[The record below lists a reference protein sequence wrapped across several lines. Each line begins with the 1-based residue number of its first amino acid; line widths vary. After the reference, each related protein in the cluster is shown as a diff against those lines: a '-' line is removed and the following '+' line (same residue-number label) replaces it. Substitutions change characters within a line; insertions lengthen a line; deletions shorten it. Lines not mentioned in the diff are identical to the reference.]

1 MKKILGLDLG
11 TTSIGWALVNEK
23 ETAQEESSIIKL
35 GVRVVPLTVDE
46 QQNFEKGKSIT
57 TNADRT
63 LKRHMRRN
71 LQRYKLR
78 REHLIATLKEQG
90 WITDQTILAEN
101 GNRTTFE
108 TYRLRAKAATE
119 QISLEELARVLL
131 MINKKRGYK
140 SSRKASNPEDGQ
152 LIDGMEIARQLYD
165 NNLTPGQFMLRLLKE
180 GKRRMPDFYR
190 SDLQQEFDR
199 VWDRQK
205 TFYPDLLTDS
215 LKESLQGKNSNATW
229 AILKDPW
236 GLAGIARTAKK
247 GIEQNTENC
256 QWRNDALST
265 KMELEHLAIVLQEI
279 NKQIHQSS
287 GYLGAISDRSK
298 ELYFNHQTVGQYQMA
313 QLAKNPHYSLR
324 NQVFYRQDYMDE
336 FDTIWQTQSRFY
348 TQLTPQLKH
357 DLRDIIIFY
366 QRPLRSQK
374 GLIDFCEFESRQ
386 KEIVID
392 GKKCLKTSGL
402 RVCPKSSPLF
412 QEVRIWQ
419 AINNIRVTDPEGI
432 SFELTHDSK
441 ELLAQTLMVR
451 KELKD
456 REVLALL
463 FHKPK
468 GYSIN
473 FEKIEGHRTNAAL
486 FAAYGKILEAA
497 GYDDINLDK
506 LEADKAYNTLD
517 TIFGSLGI
525 DTGILYFDSSLKGD
539 ALYQQPAY
547 QLWHLLYS
555 YQGDNSATGNE
566 SLIAK
571 LHERY
576 GFDRENASIVAN
588 VTFEDDY
595 GNLSA
600 KALRNIL
607 PYLREGYRYDEA
619 CSQAGYDHSHSV
631 TREENDSRQLLD
643 HMPILAKGSLR
654 NPVVEKILNQTINV
668 VNQIIDTY
676 GRPDEIR
683 LEMARELKKTAKQR
697 ESMTQAISKGTK
709 EQELIRKRLQDE
721 FGISNPSRN
730 DIIRLR
736 LYEELAPFGH
746 KAPYSGKYISPAL
759 LFSKEIDIEHIVP
772 QAMVFDDSFAN
783 KTLEFR
789 EFNIDKSN
797 LTALDYVEQKWG
809 QQGVEEYKERVSQ
822 MACSPVK
829 KKHLLWHESDVP
841 QGFLNRDLTNSQYIA
856 RKATELLLQA
866 VRHVYPTI
874 GSITDRLRDDW
885 QLTDVMRE
893 LNWDKYERQGL
904 TEMQDRGDHTV
915 PVIKDWTKRNDH
927 RHHAMDAL
935 TIAFTKPSI
944 VQYLN
949 NLNARCPDLQT
960 GEDFADI
967 DNLNLDSIPFSQRSP
982 IVYAIQHKEME
993 KDKHGKLRFR
1003 VPFGSIDQFRAE
1015 AKRQLEAVIVSQ
1027 KAKNKVGTLNANT
1040 TRTRHGKRRRIQV
1053 TPRGQLHNETL
1064 YGSSQR
1070 YATREEKVGSS
1081 FDQAK
1086 IQTVANASYRKALL
1100 ERLQA
1105 FGGDPKKAFTGANSL
1120 DRKPLFL
1127 NDEKSRCVPP
1137 KVKTVTLE
1145 TIYTIRKEISPDL
1158 KIEKVVDTQVRRILE
1173 ARLKA
1178 FGGDSKKA
1186 FSNLDENPI
1195 WLNQAKGIAIKSVTI
1210 TGVSNATAL
1219 HDRRDHKG
1227 NLILDAEGNPLPKDF
1242 VSTSN
1247 NHHVAIFR
1255 DAKGDLQEHIV
1266 SFYEAVTRKAEGL
1279 PIIDKEYNCSEGWQF
1294 LFTMK
1299 QNEYFVFPN
1308 PATGFLPQ
1316 EVDLLDPRN
1325 AEMIS
1330 PNIYRV
1336 QKFSS
1341 KDYFFRHHLETIL
1354 VDTKSLVDVT
1364 WKRITNLKKLEGI
1377 VKVRVDHL
1385 GRIVQ
1390 VGEYD

>member
-1 MKKILGLDLG
+1 MKKVLGLDLG

-35 GVRVVPLTVDE
+35 GVRVVPLSSDE

-78 REHLIATLKEQG
+78 REHLIATLKEQE

-140 SSRKASNPEDGQ
+140 SSRKTNNQEEGQ
-152 LIDGMEIARQLYD
+152 LIDGMEVARQLYD
-165 NNLTPGQFMLRLLKE
+165 NKLTPGQYMLSLLQQ

-199 VWDRQK
+199 IWDKQK
-205 TFYPDLLTDS
+205 AFYPNLFTDN
-215 LKESLQGKNSNATW
+215 LKESLQGKNSKDTW
-229 AILKDPW
+229 SILRDSW
-236 GLAGIARTAKK
+236 SLVGIARTTKK

-256 QWRNDALST
+256 QWRSDALST
-265 KMELEHLAIVLQEI
+265 QIELEQLAVVLQEI
-279 NKQIHQSS
+279 NKQISQSS

-298 ELYFNHQTVGQYQMA
+298 ELYFNRQTVGQYQMA
-313 QLAKNPHYSLR
+313 QLAQNPHYSLR

-336 FDTIWQTQSRFY
+336 FDTIWQTQSQFY
-348 TQLTPQLKH
+348 PELTPELKH

-374 GLIDFCEFESRQ
+374 GLIDFCEFESQQ
-386 KEIVID
+386 KEVIID
-392 GKKCLKTSGL
+392 GKKKIKTSGL
-402 RVCPKSSPLF
+402 RVCPKASPLF
-412 QEVRIWQ
+412 QEARIWQ
-419 AINNIRVTDPEGI
+419 VINNIQVTTPDGEVCVLPHE
-432 SFELTHDSK
+432 SK
-441 ELLAQTLMVR
+441 ELLAQFLMVK
-451 KELKD
+451 KELKNNN
-456 REVLALL
+456 ALSIL

-473 FEKIEGHRTNAAL
+473 FEKLEGHRTNAAL
-486 FAAYGKILEAA
+486 FAAYGKILEAT
-497 GYDDINLDK
+497 GHDDIDLDK
-506 LEADKAYNTLD
+506 LDADKAYNTLES
-517 TIFGSLGI
+517 IFRGLGI
-525 DTGILYFDSSLKGD
+525 NTGILYFDSTLEGE

-555 YQGDNSATGNE
+555 YGGDKSPSGNE
-566 SLIAK
+566 SLINK
-571 LHERY
+571 LQERY
-576 GFDRENASIVAN
+576 GFDRECASILAN

-607 PYLREGYRYDEA
+607 PYLKEGYRYDEA
-619 CSQAGYDHSHSV
+619 CAQAGYDHSHSI
-631 TREENDSRQLLD
+631 TKEENENRTLQD
-643 HMPILAKGSLR
+643 HLQILAKGSLR

-697 ESMTQAISKGTK
+697 EDMTKAISQGTRT
-709 EQELIRKRLQDE
+709 QETIRKRLQEE
-721 FGISNPSRN
+721 FGIKNPSRN

-736 LYEELAPFGH
+736 LYEELAPFGY
-746 KAPYSGKYISPAL
+746 KAPYSGRHISRTI

-789 EFNIDKSN
+789 EVNIEKGN
-797 LTALDYVEQKWG
+797 LTALDFVEHKWG
-809 QQGVEEYKERVSQ
+809 KDKVEEYKIRVGQ
-822 MACSPVK
+822 MKCSPVK
-829 KKHLLWHESDVP
+829 KKHLLWRESDIP
-841 QGFLNRDLTNSQYIA
+841 EGFLNRDLTNSQYIA
-856 RKATELLLQA
+856 RKATELLHQV

-893 LNWDKYERQGL
+893 LNWDKYDRQGL

-915 PVIKDWTKRNDH
+915 PVIKDWSKRNDH

-935 TIAFTKPSI
+935 TIAFTKRSI

-949 NLNARCPDLQT
+949 NLNARRPDLKSA
-960 GEDFADI
+960 EDFANI
-967 DNLNLDSIPFSQRSP
+967 DLHDLDSIPFDQRSA
-982 IVYAIQHKEME
+982 IVYAIQRKEME
-993 KDKHGKLRFR
+993 KDQHGKLRFR
-1003 VPFGSIDQFRAE
+1003 PPFGTTDQFRAE
-1015 AKRQLEAVIVSQ
+1015 AKSQLEAIIVSQ
-1027 KAKNKVGTLNANT
+1027 KAKNKVGTLNGNT
-1040 TRTRHGKRRRIQV
+1040 TRTKHGKRRRIQV

-1064 YGSSQR
+1064 YGSIQR
-1070 YATREEKVGSS
+1070 YATKEEKVGSS
-1081 FDQAK
+1081 FNEAK
-1086 IQTVANASYRKALL
+1086 IQTVANATYRKALL
-1100 ERLQA
+1100 ERLKA

-1120 DRKPLFL
+1120 DKKPIFL
-1127 NDEKSRCVPP
+1127 NAEKSRCVPT
-1137 KVKTVTLE
+1137 KVKIVTLE

-1158 KIEKVVDTQVRRILE
+1158 NIEKVVDTQVRRLLE
-1173 ARLKA
+1173 ARLKEY
-1178 FGGDSKKA
+1178 GGDSKKA
-1186 FSNLDENPI
+1186 FSNLEENPI
-1195 WLNQAKGIAIKSVTI
+1195 WLNKEQGIAIKSATI
-1210 TGVSNATAL
+1210 TGVSNAVAL
-1219 HDRRDHKG
+1219 HERRDHKG
-1227 NLILDAEGNPLPKDF
+1227 NIILDNEGNQLPKDF

-1266 SFYEAVTRKAEGL
+1266 SFYEAVERKAEGL
-1279 PIIDKEYNCSEGWQF
+1279 PIIDKEYNKAEGWQF

-1308 PATGFLPQ
+1308 PETGFLPS
-1316 EVDLLDPRN
+1316 EVNLLDPKN
-1325 AEMIS
+1325 AELIS
-1330 PNIYRV
+1330 PNLYRV
-1336 QKFSS
+1336 QKFST
-1341 KDYFFRHHLETIL
+1341 KDYFFRHHLETTLI
-1354 VDTKSLVDVT
+1354 DTKPLIDIS
-1364 WKRITNLKKLEGI
+1364 WRRITNLKKLIGV

>member
-35 GVRVVPLTVDE
+35 GVRVVPLSTDE
-46 QQNFEKGKSIT
+46 QQDFEKGKSIT

-78 REHLIATLKEQG
+78 REHLIATLKQQG
-90 WITDQTILAEN
+90 WISDETILAEN

-140 SSRKASNPEDGQ
+140 SSRKTNSQEEGQ

-165 NNLTPGQFMLRLLKE
+165 NNLTPGQYMLQLLKE
-180 GKRRMPDFYR
+180 GKRHMPDFYR

-199 VWDRQK
+199 VWDKQRA
-205 TFYPDLLTDS
+205 FYPNLLTDS
-215 LKESLQGKNSNATW
+215 LKESLKGRNSAATW
-229 AILKDPW
+229 AILKEPW
-236 GLAGIARTAKK
+236 NLVGITRTAKR
-247 GIEQNTENC
+247 GIEQNLENC
-256 QWRNDALST
+256 QWRSDALST

-279 NKQIHQSS
+279 NRQTSQSS

-313 QLAKNPHYSLR
+313 QLAQNPHYSLR

-336 FDTIWQTQSRFY
+336 FDTIWQTQSQFHP
-348 TQLTPQLKH
+348 QLTPELKH

-386 KEIVID
+386 KEVVVD
-392 GKKCLKTSGL
+392 GKKRLKTSGL
-402 RVCPKSSPLF
+402 RVCPKASPLF
-412 QEVRIWQ
+412 QEARIWQ
-419 AINNIRVTDPEGI
+419 VINNIQVTTPEG
-432 SFELTHDSK
+432 EVCLLPQESK
-441 ELLAQTLMVR
+441 ELLAQALMVR

-456 REVLALL
+456 REALALL
-463 FHKPK
+463 FSKPK

-473 FEKIEGHRTNAAL
+473 FDKLEGHRTNAAL
-486 FAAYGKILEAA
+486 FAAYGRILGAT
-497 GYDDINLDK
+497 GHDDIDLDK
-506 LEADKAYNTLD
+506 LDADKAFNTIESIFRALGINSDILYLD
-517 TIFGSLGI
+517 TTLE
-525 DTGILYFDSSLKGD
+525 GD
-539 ALYQQPAY
+539 AFYRQPAY
-547 QLWHLLYS
+547 ELWHLLYS
-555 YQGDNSATGNE
+555 YEGDSSATGNE

-571 LHERY
+571 LQERY
-576 GFDRENASIVAN
+576 GFDRECAAILAN

-607 PYLREGYRYDEA
+607 PYLKEGYRYDEA
-619 CSQAGYDHSHSV
+619 CAQAGYSHSHSV

-643 HMPILAKGSLR
+643 HLPLLAKGSLR

-697 ESMTQAISKGTK
+697 ADMTQAIGRLTK
-709 EQELIRKRLQDE
+709 EQEVIRKRLQDE
-721 FGISNPSRN
+721 FGIPNPSRN

-736 LYEELAPFGH
+736 LYEELAPIGY
-746 KAPYSGKYISPAL
+746 KAPYSGKAISPAQ

-789 EFNIDKSN
+789 EFNIEKSN

-809 QQGVEEYKERVSQ
+809 TQGVDEYRERVSQ

-856 RKATELLLQA
+856 RKATELLHQA

-904 TEMQDRGDHTV
+904 TEMQDRGDRTV

-935 TIAFTKPSI
+935 TIAFTKRSI

-949 NLNARCPDLQT
+949 NLNARRPDLHT
-960 GEDFADI
+960 KEDFADI
-967 DNLNLDSIPFSQRSP
+967 DTLNLDSIPFEQRSA

-993 KDKHGKLRFR
+993 KDHHGKLRFR
-1003 VPFGSIDQFRAE
+1003 VPFGTIDQFRAE
-1015 AKRQLEAVIVSQ
+1015 AKRQLEAVIVSH
-1027 KAKNKVGTLNANT
+1027 KAKNKVGTLNANA
-1040 TRTRHGKRRRIQV
+1040 TRTKHGKRRRIQV

-1064 YGSSQR
+1064 YGSIQR
-1070 YATREEKVGSS
+1070 YATKEEKVGAS
-1081 FDQAK
+1081 FDEAK
-1086 IQTVANASYRKALL
+1086 IQTVANATYRKALL

-1120 DRKPLFL
+1120 EKKPLFL
-1127 NDEKSRCVPP
+1127 NAEKSRCVPP

-1145 TIYTIRKEISPDL
+1145 TVYTIRKEVGPDL
-1158 KIEKVVDTQVRRILE
+1158 KIEKVVDAQVRRILE
-1173 ARLKA
+1173 ARLKEYD
-1178 FGGDSKKA
+1178 GNSKLA
-1186 FSNLDENPI
+1186 FSNLDQNPI
-1195 WLNQAKGIAIKSVTI
+1195 WLNREQGIAIKSVTI

-1266 SFYEAVTRKAEGL
+1266 SFYEAVARKAEGL
-1279 PIIDKEYNCSEGWQF
+1279 PIIDKDYNRSEGWQF

-1316 EVDLLDPRN
+1316 EVDLLDPKN

-1336 QKFSS
+1336 QKMSY
-1341 KDYFFRHHLETIL
+1341 KNYVFRHHLETT
-1354 VDTKSLVDVT
+1354 VDEQKELKDITYKSI
-1364 WKRITNLKKLEGI
+1364 RSNSGLEGI

>member
-57 TNADRT
+57 TNAERT
-63 LKRHMRRN
+63 LKRHMRRS

-78 REHLIATLKEQG
+78 REQLIATLKEQG

-140 SSRKASNPEDGQ
+140 SSRKTNNQEDGQ

-165 NNLTPGQFMLRLLKE
+165 NNLTPGQYMLRLLQD

-199 VWDRQK
+199 VWNKQK

-215 LKESLQGKNSNATW
+215 LKESLQGKNSKATW
-229 AILKDPW
+229 AILKDP
-236 GLAGIARTAKK
+236 LSLVGIARTTKRGA
-247 GIEQNTENC
+247 EQNQENC
-256 QWRNDALST
+256 QWRNDALSK

-279 NKQIHQSS
+279 NKQIYQSS

-313 QLAKNPHYSLR
+313 QLAQNPHYSLR

-348 TQLTPQLKH
+348 PQLTPELKH

-386 KEIVID
+386 KEVIID
-392 GKKCLKTSGL
+392 GKKCTKTSGL

-419 AINNIRVTDPEGI
+419 VINNIVVSTPDGEDCML
-432 SFELTHDSK
+432 SQDSK

-451 KELKD
+451 KELKGS
-456 REVLALL
+456 EALSLL
-463 FHKPK
+463 FQKPK
-468 GYSIN
+468 DLSIN
-473 FEKIEGHRTNAAL
+473 FEKLEGHRTNAAL
-486 FAAYGKILEAA
+486 FDAYGKILEAA
-497 GYDDINLDK
+497 GYDNIDLGKLD
-506 LEADKAYNTLD
+506 ADKAYNTLE
-517 TIFGSLGI
+517 TIFRSLGI
-525 DTGILYFDSSLKGD
+525 NTGILYFDTTLEGD

-555 YQGDNSATGNE
+555 YQGDSSATGNE
-566 SLIAK
+566 SLITK
-571 LHERY
+571 LQERY
-576 GFDRENASIVAN
+576 GFDRECATILAN

-607 PYLREGYRYDEA
+607 PYLKEGYRYDKA
-619 CSQAGYDHSHSV
+619 CAQAGYDHSHSV
-631 TREENDSRQLLD
+631 TREENDNRQLQDRL
-643 HMPILAKGSLR
+643 PILAKGSLR

-697 ESMTQAISKGTK
+697 EDMTRGISNVTR
-709 EQELIRKRLQDE
+709 EQEVIRKRLQDE
-721 FGISNPSRN
+721 FGIPNPSRN

-736 LYEELAPFGH
+736 LYEELAPLGY
-746 KAPYSGKYISPAL
+746 KAPYSGKSISPAQ

-809 QQGVEEYKERVSQ
+809 KQGVEEYKERVNQ

-829 KKHLLWHESDVP
+829 KKHLLWREADVP

-856 RKATELLLQA
+856 RKATELLLQV

-935 TIAFTKPSI
+935 TIAFTKRSI

-949 NLNARCPDLQT
+949 NLNARRPDLQT
-960 GEDFADI
+960 KEDFANI
-967 DNLNLDSIPFSQRSP
+967 DNLDLDSIPFSQRSP
-982 IVYAIQHKEME
+982 IVYAIQQKEME
-993 KDKHGKLRFR
+993 KDRHGKLRFR
-1003 VPFGSIDQFRAE
+1003 VPFGTVDQFRAE
-1015 AKRQLEAVIVSQ
+1015 AKKQLEAIIVSQ
-1027 KAKNKVGTLNANT
+1027 KSKNKVGTLNVNT
-1040 TRTRHGKRRRIQV
+1040 TRTKHGKRRRIQV

-1070 YATREEKVGSS
+1070 YATKEEKVGSS
-1081 FDQAK
+1081 FDEAK
-1086 IQTVANASYRKALL
+1086 IQTVANATYRKALL

-1120 DRKPLFL
+1120 DKKPLFL
-1127 NDEKSRCVPP
+1127 NAEKSRCVPP
-1137 KVKTVTLE
+1137 RVKTVTFE
-1145 TIYTIRKEISPDL
+1145 TLYTIRKEISPDL
-1158 KIEKVVDTQVRRILE
+1158 KIEKVVDAQVRRILE
-1173 ARLKA
+1173 ARLKEY
-1178 FGGDSKKA
+1178 GGDSKKA

-1195 WLNQAKGIAIKSVTI
+1195 WLNQEKGIAIKSVTI
-1210 TGVSNATAL
+1210 TGVNNATAL

-1227 NLILDAEGNPLPKDF
+1227 NLILDAEGNPIPTDF

-1266 SFYEAVTRKAEGL
+1266 SFYEAVARKAEGL
-1279 PIIDKEYNCSEGWQF
+1279 PIIDKEYNRSEGWQF

-1299 QNEYFVFPN
+1299 KNEYFVFPN
-1308 PATGFLPQ
+1308 PATGFMP
-1316 EVDLLDPRN
+1316 EEIDLLDPKN
-1325 AEMIS
+1325 AEIIS
-1330 PNIYRV
+1330 PNIFRV
-1336 QKFSS
+1336 QKFSN
-1341 KDYFFRHHLETIL
+1341 KYYCFRHHLETIL
-1354 VDTKSLVDVT
+1354 VDTNPLVDVT
-1364 WKRITNLKKLEGI
+1364 WKRISNTKKLEGI
-1377 VKVRVDHL
+1377 VKVRINHL

-1390 VGEYD
+1390 VGEY